1 MMKKYAFND
10 VTKKV
15 TIPNGV
21 ELVGERHATLNQ
33 IYAVVDI
40 PEHGVIKG
48 DIGGYI
54 ESENNLSHEDSCW
67 LRQYSEV
74 SGEAVVKENA
84 IIDSFSIIRG
94 RSIIGKDVKVEENSI
109 IDNSTILNGV
119 KINNAAIDRSHLN
132 GRVVV
137 IDGLLH
143 YAKVEGTET
152 ASGIGVH
159 LSHCVF
165 MKNKSPLFITN
176 KGYQELRLDEVRLT
190 FKDSSSRHDIRGFG
204 YIRNVY
210 GESVSTFTVN
220 NEMRIQHVNLSGLA
234 GLIAPKE
241 SAYIFLRGESTEKF
255 ITFHEGTV
263 ELSDSNISGQLYVE
277 GFVVAT
283 ELEASDFVVILNK
296 KKNSRLHIKNVEL
309 RELATLIHSAQKHP
323 DAIEAIQMYLDG
335 ESKIYVR

>member
-1 MMKKYAFND
+1 MKKYAFND

-15 TIPNGV
+15 IIPDGI
-21 ELVGERHATLNQ
+21 EDRGERSAILRQ
-33 IYAVVDI
+33 IYALVDI
-40 PEHGVIKG
+40 PEHGVKKG
-48 DIGGYI
+48 SIGGYI
-54 ESENNLSHEDSCW
+54 ESENNLSHEESCW
-67 LRQYSEV
+67 LREDAEV
-74 SGEAVVKENA
+74 SGESVVRENA
-84 IIDSFSIIRG
+84 IVDSESVIRG
-94 RSIIGKDVKVEENSI
+94 RSLIGKDVKVENNSV

-119 KINNAAIDRSHLN
+119 KVNNAAIDRSHLT
-132 GRVVV
+132 GAVVV

-143 YAKVEGTET
+143 YAKVEGAET
-152 ASGIGVH
+152 ASGVGVH

-165 MKNKSPLFITN
+165 MKNKYPLVIKN
-176 KGYQELRLDEVRLT
+176 KGYQELRLEAVRLT
-190 FKDSSSRHDIRGFG
+190 FEDRSSRHDIIGFG

-241 SAYIFLRGESTEKF
+241 SEYIFLRGDSKEKF

-283 ELEASDFVVILNK
+283 ELEASDFVAILNQ
-296 KKNSRLHIKNVEL
+296 KKNSRLQIKNVEL
-309 RELATLIHSAQKHP
+309 RELATLIHSADKHP
-323 DAIEAIQMYLDG
+323 DAIKAIQMYLEG
-335 ESKIYVR
+335 EAKVYVR